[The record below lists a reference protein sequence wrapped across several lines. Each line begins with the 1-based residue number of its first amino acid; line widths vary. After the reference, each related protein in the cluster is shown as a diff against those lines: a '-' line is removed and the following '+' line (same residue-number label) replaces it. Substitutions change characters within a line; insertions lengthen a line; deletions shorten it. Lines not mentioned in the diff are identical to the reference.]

1 CARDRNVWRGYF
13 GWFDVW

>member
-1 CARDRNVWRGYF
+1 CVRDWNFWRGYF

>member
-1 CARDRNVWRGYF
+1 CVRDWNFGKGYL

>member
-1 CARDRNVWRGYF
+1 CARDRNFWRGYF